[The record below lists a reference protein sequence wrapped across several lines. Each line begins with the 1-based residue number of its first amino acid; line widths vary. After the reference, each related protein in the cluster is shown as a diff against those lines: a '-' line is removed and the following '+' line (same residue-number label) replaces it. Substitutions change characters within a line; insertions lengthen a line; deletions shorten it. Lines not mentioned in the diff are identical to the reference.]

1 MCGPIAA
8 AAVMAVGSATQSAMQ
23 YKDAAKA
30 EGKRADAARLQA
42 QEYVKA
48 NNITQANLNLSN
60 RDAYE
65 NAVSKMTSANMQGI
79 QNMGALNTAIAE
91 SGIKGNSINRL
102 RRSQEASNSAEQL
115 SITNEYKRNYAEIFG
130 KQLESQQN
138 TISAVSGLDQ
148 DAHKTSGLQQ
158 ALGITMAGAQ
168 GAAQGYSMGS
178 AMSGAMSGGA
188 SSAGASAGTS
198 AGASAASTSTGT
210 AVQNY
215 GYSNAGQLSTNFS
228 TYTR

>member
-8 AAVMAVGSATQSAMQ
+8 AAVMAVGNAAQTAMQ
-23 YKDAAKA
+23 YKNAAKA
-30 EGKRADAARLQA
+30 EGQRADAARLQA

-65 NAVSKMTSANMQGI
+65 NAVSNMTAANMQGI

-138 TISAVSGLDQ
+138 TISAVNGLDQ
-148 DAHKTSGLQQ
+148 DAHKISNERQI
-158 ALGITMAGAQ
+158 LGITMAAAQ

-178 AMSGAMSGGA
+178 AISSATSGGA
-188 SSAGASAGTS
+188 AGGGAS
-198 AGASAASTSTGT
+198 GASSAASTSTGT

>member
-1 MCGPIAA
+1 MCGPIAV
-8 AAVMAVGSATQSAMQ
+8 AAVMAGASATQSAMSA
-23 YKDAAKA
+23 KNAAKA
-30 EGKRADAARLQA
+30 EGNRADAARLQA

-65 NAVSKMTSANMQGI
+65 NAVSKMTAANMQGI

-168 GAAQGYSMGS
+168 GAAQGYSMGLTCS
-178 AMSGAMSGGA
+178 PLI
-188 SSAGASAGTS
+188 
-198 AGASAASTSTGT
+198 STP
-210 AVQNY
+210 
-215 GYSNAGQLSTNFS
+215 
-228 TYTR
+228 RC

>member
-8 AAVMAVGSATQSAMQ
+8 AAVMAVGNAAQTAMQ

-65 NAVSKMTSANMQGI
+65 NAVSKMTAANMQGI

-91 SGIKGNSINRL
+91 SGIKGNSIHRL

-138 TISAVSGLDQ
+138 TISAVNGLDQ
-148 DAHKTSGLQQ
+148 DAHKISNERQI
-158 ALGITMAGAQ
+158 LGITMAAAQ

-178 AMSGAMSGGA
+178 AISSATSGGA
-188 SSAGASAGTS
+188 SGAS
-198 AGASAASTSTGT
+198 SAASTSTGT